1 LQKAMKTRQVTIF
14 SGHRFTVPQG
24 IQRIDSQHTHGWQLR
39 YAGTRLYSDHSND
52 GSGAAAALQTATKE
66 LMARIAV
73 SPAPTRLQRRP
84 NHSKSNSLPV
94 GISGPIVRQ
103 RAGSL
108 ARDCSL
114 SVSVPRFGLS
124 PQRRSVYIG
133 TENTYTQK
141 KFKEALAKAVEIR
154 QEAEAAYEREVTAAK
169 RSDAKKI
176 ASALKNAPVT
186 KGPAPKAAAKK
197 APAKKAAGKKAAA
210 KKAPAKK
217 VAKKAGKK

>member
-1 LQKAMKTRQVTIF
+1 MKTRQVTIF
-14 SGHRFTVPQG
+14 SGHKFTVPQG
-24 IQRIDSQHTHGWQLR
+24 VQRIDSQHTHGWQLR
-39 YAGTRLYSDHSND
+39 YAGTRLYSDHTSD
-52 GSGAAAALQTATKE
+52 GSGAAAALTAATKE

-84 NHSKSNSLPV
+84 NHSKSSNLPV

-114 SVSVPRFGLS
+114 SVSVPRYGQS

-141 KFKEALAKAVEIR
+141 KFKEALAKAIEIR
-154 QEAEAAYEREVTAAK
+154 REAEETYEREVTAAK
-169 RSDAKKI
+169 RSEARKLV
-176 ASALKNAPVT
+176 SVLKNAPVR
-186 KGPAPKAAAKK
+186 KGPAPKKVAAKK
-197 APAKKAAGKKAAA
+197 KPAA
-210 KKAPAKK
+210 KKTRTAKR
-217 VAKKAGKK
+217 